1 LKIALA
7 EHLEKAKADRG
18 FAARESE
25 DQNQDFPD
33 FIDFKNPLWIRCAQ
47 MTRLSYLWEE

>member
-1 LKIALA
+1 MFLKIALA

-25 DQNQDFPD
+25 GQNQGFPD
-33 FIDFKNPLWIRCAQ
+33 FINFKN
-47 MTRLSYLWEE
+47 RLSIRVPK